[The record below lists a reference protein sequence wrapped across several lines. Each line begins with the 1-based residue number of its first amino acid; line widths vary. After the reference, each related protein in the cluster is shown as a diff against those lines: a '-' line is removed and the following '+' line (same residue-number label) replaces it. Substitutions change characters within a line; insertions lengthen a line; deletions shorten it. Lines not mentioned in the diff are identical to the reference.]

1 MNSPAFVLPAIS
13 SQRAGDMGKW
23 VTTGRRRARR
33 ELEIREAVYGSEYNR
48 RMKIQRIYIDTSVIG
63 GCFDSE
69 FAEWSNG
76 LIADF
81 RNGIFQA
88 LLSEVIA
95 AEVGDAPENVQRI
108 YAELMSLNAEV
119 LTVDESALGLAEE
132 YQKRGILTPNFYDD
146 GLHIALATIAE
157 ADLMVSWNFKHI
169 VRFDK
174 IRMFNA
180 VNIEFGYKPLQIFSP
195 REVTTYG
202 QEEN

>member
-1 MNSPAFVLPAIS
+1 
-13 SQRAGDMGKW
+13 
-23 VTTGRRRARR
+23 
-33 ELEIREAVYGSEYNR
+33 
-48 RMKIQRIYIDTSVIG
+48 MKIQRVYLDTSVLG

-76 LIADF
+76 LLQDF
-81 RNGIFQA
+81 RNGTFQP

-95 AEVGDAPENVQRI
+95 AEINDAPEDAQTV
-108 YAELMSLNAEV
+108 YAELMSLNVEILAV
-119 LTVDESALGLAEE
+119 GESALELADE

-157 ADLMVSWNFKHI
+157 ADLLVSWNFRHI
-169 VRFDK
+169 VHFDK
-174 IRMFNA
+174 IRLFNA

-202 QEEN
+202 REEN